1 MQLAKNALC
10 TQRPH
15 GARVTDLHVFL
26 AGSAMSVGDLWQRS
40 VQRTLLRRA
49 AQRYAERGW
58 RVVPGAAL
66 KDDRYVC
73 GPLCPTVSCHPAVD
87 RWEVA
92 ASYRSDDVDDWWA
105 HSAFSVLLATG
116 YTFDVIEVPARIGA
130 AAARST
136 ILGPVAVAPTG
147 RWMFLVE
154 PGDSLRPELSAQLDV
169 VLHGHGSW
177 IPAPP
182 TRTPGG
188 RIRWDVHPAVTAWQ
202 VPNPYAVQKVLMSF
216 LRPANRPATFSSR
229 LAA

>member
-1 MQLAKNALC
+1 
-10 TQRPH
+10 
-15 GARVTDLHVFL
+15 
-26 AGSAMSVGDLWQRS
+26 MSVGDLWQRS

-154 PGDSLRPELSAQLDV
+154 PGDSLRPELSDQLDV